1 MNLSLLQCRG
11 GLAGTVVAISLLGE
25 SCLNAQVTGVFDA
38 GGGIATAG
46 EFRAASSLGVVIGDS
61 SAGSFRNSSG
71 GPVTQSSVKS
81 LRVNAAPASIY
92 QGATSQLSGMA
103 TMDDDS
109 FSALSG
115 SEIAWGTVAYPFESV
130 TSNGVLTAVAHVYAI
145 VSGVINGSY
154 EGIWGNTSVNVRGPY
169 ADSGIPEAW
178 FTQYFGPAPN
188 PAAAPDNDATG
199 TGQNNLFKYV
209 AGLDPTNA
217 ASVFRLRIERVDGQP
232 NQKNLVFSPRWPDRI
247 YTPMY
252 RTNLLSG
259 TWQVLSATNVTDNG
273 TERTVTDL
281 NATES
286 NKFYRIQISLP

>member
-1 MNLSLLQCRG
+1 MIRPIRPIYSILLLLLLVPAAVFAATLVTSSVDG
-11 GLAGTVVAISLLGE
+11 GGGRSGSGACTNDAVIGAI
-25 SCLNAQVTGVFDA
+25 
-38 GGGIATAG
+38 GGIATVTDTTVRHGYAG
-46 EFRAASSLGVVIGDS
+46 QLAEAVSLVATGV
-61 SAGSFRNSSG
+61 
-71 GPVTQSSVKS
+71 
-81 LRVNAAPASIY
+81 PAQIN
-92 QGATSQLSGMA
+92 QGATSQLSGTA
-103 TMDDDS
+103 TLNDDTVTP
-109 FSALSG
+109 LSG
-115 SEIAWGTVAYPFESV
+115 AEIAWGNVFYPFQAV
-130 TSNGVLTAVAHVYAI
+130 DGNGLLTAVTHVYSVASGN
-145 VSGVINGSY
+145 VNGHYSDASGVA
-154 EGIWGNTSVNVRGPY
+154 TVQVLGPY
-169 ADSGIPEAW
+169 AASTIPDWW
-178 FTQYFGPAPN
+178 FIQYFGPAPN

-286 NKFYRIQISLP
+286 NKFYRIQINLP